1 MLSDEVGQ
9 NRACCTAV
17 DPEKETNEHV
27 QRSTEFTSQK
37 CFVLATHYNETM
49 YLLNSS
55 KIDTLNSPSE
65 LLWK

>member
-1 MLSDEVGQ
+1 MLGDEVGQ

-17 DPEKETNEHV
+17 DPEKEMNEHV